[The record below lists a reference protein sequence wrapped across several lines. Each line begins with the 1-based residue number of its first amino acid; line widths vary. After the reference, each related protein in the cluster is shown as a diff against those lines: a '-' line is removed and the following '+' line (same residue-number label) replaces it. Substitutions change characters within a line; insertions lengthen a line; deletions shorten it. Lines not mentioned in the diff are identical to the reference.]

1 MDPFWKRVWFG
12 PLEPG
17 WFNFFETAARRFA
30 VFWPAVMLF
39 SITASAFMSLC
50 VLGCWLMSGRFGEKW
65 RLVRSNP
72 VALASLAIG
81 LLSLVGCLYGD
92 ADRTDVIK
100 SLKNESN
107 FFIVA
112 LCVTLFDKAFYRDAA
127 IALLHG
133 GIPILIGIKI
143 CLIAAYG
150 VESEP
155 ALFWPVD
162 YVTFGLIVIVWILL
176 IVYRPFSWKALWP
189 ADKTAAFAES
199 GASEAEDSSASAP
212 ARWRKFAR
220 PLLVCLLILFLLTL
234 NRGRTV
240 HLCLL
245 AAAAVVLV
253 RNFRWKELAK
263 GFAMVAALLAVAV
276 ACFPLVRLRFVE
288 AYRQAVEFQADKTS
302 VFTGE
307 QSSVG
312 RRLFMY
318 QYGLISAME
327 HPWLGAG
334 TGGIPGDYDKQLAP
348 FRSIAGTQWQGRIDN
363 PHCEY
368 LTMSMQFGFIGL
380 LGYCAWL
387 ATLWLYSSRNSWPWS
402 LLGRCMAA
410 MITLST
416 VFSSHMSNTRTGCFY
431 ALMLAIFFS
440 AANRSKKEPRGA

>member
-1 MDPFWKRVWFG
+1 VDSFWRRVWFG

-50 VLGCWLMSGRFGEKW
+50 VLGCWLMSGRFAEKW
-65 RLVRSNP
+65 RIVRSNP

-81 LLSLVGCLYGD
+81 LLSLAGCLYGA
-92 ADRTDVIK
+92 ADRADVVK

-112 LCVTLFDKAFYRDAA
+112 LCLTLFDKAFYRDAA

-133 GIPILIGIKI
+133 GVPILIGIKLF
-143 CLIAAYG
+143 LIAVYG

-162 YVTFGLIVIVWILL
+162 YVSFGLIVIVWILL
-176 IVYRPFSWKALWP
+176 IVYRPFSWKALWS
-189 ADKTAAFAES
+189 AEMTAPLAEA
-199 GASEAEDSSASAP
+199 ASWRAK
-212 ARWRKFAR
+212 WRKFAR
-220 PLLVCLLILFLLTL
+220 PLLICLLILFLLTL

-245 AAAAVVLV
+245 AVAVVILV

-263 GFAMVAALLAVAV
+263 GFALVAALLAFAV

-288 AYRQAVEFQADKTS
+288 AYRQAAEFQADNTS

-318 QYGLISAME
+318 KYGVKSAME
-327 HPWLGAG
+327 HPLLGAG
-334 TGGIPGDYDKQLAP
+334 TGGIPGEYDKQLVRFHRDADV
-348 FRSIAGTQWQGRIDN
+348 QWQGRIEN

-368 LTMSMQFGFIGL
+368 LTMLMQFGFVGL

-387 ATLWLYSSRNSWPWS
+387 AALWLYSSRNSWPWN
-402 LLGRCMAA
+402 LLARCMAA

-416 VFSSHMSNTRTGCFY
+416 IFSSHMSNTRTGCFY

-440 AANRSKKEPRGA
+440 AANREEKEPSEP